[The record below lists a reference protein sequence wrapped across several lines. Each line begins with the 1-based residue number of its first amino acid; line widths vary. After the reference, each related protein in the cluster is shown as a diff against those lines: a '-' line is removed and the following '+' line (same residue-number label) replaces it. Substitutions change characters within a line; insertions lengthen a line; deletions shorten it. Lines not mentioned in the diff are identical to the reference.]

1 MTILILIAEFSSVLL
16 PFLFTFRRDWRYGA
30 KKTTGI
36 LLGYLLFVC
45 ILFLMASPLLDEF
58 TLLDILW
65 SCISL
70 FLNSLLCSFLV
81 KLDFQVIFYA
91 LFLFKNFSDGAVF
104 LAQAM
109 QGFTLGLDYGKSPA
123 LLEELY
129 LLLFYFVLSL
139 SAWHLLSFHL
149 QEAVKHTRSL
159 PIWKPLTLIPVFFFF
174 MFNLNALGLSPEIY
188 INSYPRFLL
197 IALCWLCCLYTVHYV
212 TLRTLS
218 RLAQS
223 YAIKEQLRTSRFL
236 TSLQTSQMEE
246 LQANL
251 EQMKQARHDFRHQ
264 LITLKGLLLQ
274 SKTKEALDYIENYL
288 GTMVPFDNVTYCSNI
303 WVNSLLNYYL
313 EIARQHFIQ
322 VSVSV
327 SLPEKLPMPDIDFCT
342 ILGNLL
348 ANAVESCLR
357 QTSGTPFISI
367 NMGQAGQSMITISIR
382 NTYTHEICCQEGRFL
397 SSKRRDFGTGTTSV
411 RSLAERYHGIL
422 NYTYENGIFEASLLL
437 NPQMA

>member
-16 PFLFTFRRDWRYGA
+16 PFLFTFRKEWKYGA

-45 ILFLMASPLLDEF
+45 ILFLMAAPLLDVF

-65 SCISL
+65 SCIFI

-81 KLDFQVIFYA
+81 KLNFQVVFYA

-104 LAQAM
+104 LTQAT
-109 QGFTLGLDYGKSPA
+109 QGFALGLGYAESPDSM
-123 LLEELY
+123 EELY
-129 LLLFYFVLSL
+129 LLLFYFILSL
-139 SAWHLLSFHL
+139 SAWKLLSSHL
-149 QEAVKHTRSL
+149 REAVNYTRSL
-159 PIWKPLTLIPVFFFF
+159 PVWKPLTLIPVIFFF
-174 MFNLNALGLSPEIY
+174 MFNLCALGLSPEIY
-188 INSYPRFLL
+188 AQEFPRFFL

-212 TLRTLS
+212 ILRTLS

-246 LQANL
+246 LQTNL
-251 EQMKQARHDFRHQ
+251 EQMKQSRHDFRHH
-264 LITLKGLLLQ
+264 LITLKGLMQQ
-274 SKTKEALDYIENYL
+274 SKTKEALDYIETYL

-313 EIARQHFIQ
+313 EIAKQHSIQ
-322 VSVSV
+322 ASVSV
-327 SLPEKLPMPDIDFCT
+327 SLPEKLSMPDIDFCT

-348 ANAVESCLR
+348 ANAVEACLR
-357 QTSGTPFISI
+357 QVSGTSFISI
-367 NMGQAGQSMITISIR
+367 NIGQAGQSMITISIR
-382 NTYTHEICCQEGRFL
+382 NTYTHEIRCQEGRFL
-397 SSKRRDFGTGTTSV
+397 SSKRQDFGTGTASV
-411 RSLAERYHGIL
+411 QALAEHYHGIL
-422 NYTYENGIFEASLLL
+422 NYTYGNGIFEASLLL
-437 NPQMA
+437 NPNMA